1 MSVKVIVGA
10 QWGDEG
16 KGKIV
21 DLLSDKVD
29 IVARY
34 QGGPNAGHT
43 VVIDKE
49 EIILHQIPSGILRQN
64 TLCVIGNGVV
74 IDPAVL
80 MEEIAFL
87 KQKGIDVSGRLFI
100 SHRAHLIMPY
110 HKILDTSREQA
121 KGSEKIGTTG
131 RGIGPAYVDKYN
143 RTGIRIVDLLD
154 AKTLKEKLLINIKE
168 KNKILKRIYNE
179 KALDTNKIV
188 NDYIE
193 FDNLIDEYVTDTSVF
208 LNKAMQANKNILIE
222 GAQGTM
228 LDVDF
233 GTYPFVTSSNPIAGN
248 ATTGLGIGPT
258 LIDKVVGIAKAYTTR
273 VGMGPFPTEFNTAFG
288 DKVRKLGGEY
298 GATTGRPR
306 RCGWLDAVI
315 LEHAIRINGLSDLVV
330 TKLDV
335 LDTLDEIK
343 IATGYKL
350 NDKLLQHYPAET
362 WIQAQ
367 LQPVYEILPGWK
379 CSTRQIKSYSELP
392 ENAKTYLNRIAE
404 LLNINIA
411 IVSVGSRRN
420 DTIIK
425 DQRILL

>member
-29 IVARY
+29 IVARF

-43 VVIDKE
+43 VVIDQE
-49 EIILHQIPSGILRQN
+49 EIILHQIPSGILREN

-87 KQKGIDVSGRLFI
+87 EEKGVNVSNRLFI

-110 HKILDTSREQA
+110 HKILDTSRELA

-154 AKTLKEKLLINIKE
+154 AKTLKEKLLENINE
-168 KNKILKRIYNE
+168 KNKILQRIYNVE
-179 KALDTNKIV
+179 KLDTNKIV

-193 FDNLIDEYVTDTSVF
+193 FDKLIDEYVTDTSIF
-208 LNKAMQANKNILIE
+208 LNNAIRENKNILIE

-248 ATTGLGIGPT
+248 ACTGLGIGPT
-258 LIDKVVGIAKAYTTR
+258 LIDTVYGIAKAYTTR
-273 VGMGPFPTEFNTAFG
+273 VGMGPLPTEFEVEFAN
-288 DKVRKLGGEY
+288 KVRELGGEY

-306 RCGWLDAVI
+306 RCGWLDATV
-315 LEHAIRINGLSDLVV
+315 LEHAIRINGISDLVV

-335 LDTLDEIK
+335 LDSLDEIK

-350 NDKLLQHYPAET
+350 GDKVIHHYPAET
-362 WIQAQ
+362 WIQPQ
-367 LQPVYEILPGWK
+367 LDPIYETLPGWK
-379 CSTRQIKSYSELP
+379 TSTRSIRKFSQLP
-392 ENAKTYLNRIAE
+392 ENAKNYLRFIENH
-404 LLNINIA
+404 LNTNIA
-411 IVSVGSRRN
+411 IVSVGSKRD
-420 DTIIK
+420 DTIIC
-425 DQRILL
+425 

>member
-29 IVARY
+29 IVARF

-43 VVIDKE
+43 VVIDQE
-49 EIILHQIPSGILRQN
+49 EIILHQIPSGILREN

-87 KQKGIDVSGRLFI
+87 KEKGVHVSNRLFI

-110 HKILDTSREQA
+110 HKILDTSRELA

-154 AKTLKEKLLINIKE
+154 AKTLKEKLLENINE
-168 KNKILKRIYNE
+168 KNKILQRIYNVE
-179 KALDTNKIV
+179 KLDTNKIV

-193 FDNLIDEYVTDTSVF
+193 FDKLIDEYVTDTSIF
-208 LNKAMQANKNILIE
+208 LNNAIRENKNILIE

-248 ATTGLGIGPT
+248 ACTGLGIGPT
-258 LIDKVVGIAKAYTTR
+258 LIDNVYGIAKAYTTR
-273 VGMGPFPTEFNTAFG
+273 VGMGPLPTEFDVEFAN
-288 DKVRKLGGEY
+288 KVRELGGEY

-306 RCGWLDAVI
+306 RCGWLDATV
-315 LEHAIRINGLSDLVV
+315 LEHAIRINGISDLVV

-335 LDTLDEIK
+335 LDSLDEIK

-350 NDKLLQHYPAET
+350 GDKVIHHYPAET
-362 WIQAQ
+362 WIQPQ
-367 LQPVYEILPGWK
+367 LDPIYETLPGWK
-379 CSTRQIKSYSELP
+379 TSTRSIRKFSQLP
-392 ENAKTYLNRIAE
+392 ENAKNYLRFIENR
-404 LLNINIA
+404 LNTNIA
-411 IVSVGSRRN
+411 IVSVGSKRD
-420 DTIIK
+420 DTIIC
-425 DQRILL
+425 

>member
-29 IVARY
+29 IVARF

-43 VVIDKE
+43 VVIDQE
-49 EIILHQIPSGILRQN
+49 EIILHQIPSGILREN

-87 KQKGIDVSGRLFI
+87 KQKGVHVKNRLFI

-110 HKILDTSREQA
+110 HKILDTSRELA

-154 AKTLKEKLLINIKE
+154 AKTLEEKLLVNINE
-168 KNKILKRIYNE
+168 KNKILQRIYNVE
-179 KALDTNKIV
+179 KLDTNKIV

-193 FDNLIDEYVTDTSVF
+193 FDKLIDEYVTDTSIF
-208 LNKAMQANKNILIE
+208 LNNAIRENKNVLIE

-248 ATTGLGIGPT
+248 ACTGLGIGPT
-258 LIDKVVGIAKAYTTR
+258 LINNVYGIAKAYTTR
-273 VGMGPFPTEFNTAFG
+273 VGMGPFPTEFDVEFANKIRG
-288 DKVRKLGGEY
+288 LGGEY

-306 RCGWLDAVI
+306 RCGWLDATV
-315 LEHAIRINGLSDLVV
+315 LEHAIRINGISDLVV

-335 LDTLDEIK
+335 LDSLDEIK

-350 NDKLLQHYPAET
+350 GDKVIHHYPAEP
-362 WIQAQ
+362 WIQPQ
-367 LQPVYEILPGWK
+367 LDPIYETLPGWK
-379 CSTRQIKSYSELP
+379 TSTRSIRKFSQLP
-392 ENAKTYLNRIAE
+392 KNAKNYLRFIENR
-404 LLNINIA
+404 LNINIA
-411 IVSVGSRRN
+411 IVSVGSKRD
-420 DTIIK
+420 DTIIC
-425 DQRILL
+425 

>member
-29 IVARY
+29 IVARF

-43 VVIDKE
+43 VVIDQE
-49 EIILHQIPSGILRQN
+49 EIILHQIPSGILREN

-87 KQKGIDVSGRLFI
+87 KQKGVHVNNRLFI

-110 HKILDTSREQA
+110 HKILDTSRELA
-121 KGSEKIGTTG
+121 KGREKIGTTG

-154 AKTLKEKLLINIKE
+154 AKTLKEKLLVNIKE
-168 KNKILKRIYNE
+168 KNKILQRIYNVD
-179 KALDTNKIV
+179 KLDTNKIV

-193 FDNLIDEYVTDTSVF
+193 FDKLIDEYVTDTSIF
-208 LNKAMQANKNILIE
+208 LNNAIRENKNVLIE

-248 ATTGLGIGPT
+248 ACTGLGIGPT
-258 LIDKVVGIAKAYTTR
+258 LIDNVYGIAKAYTTR
-273 VGMGPFPTEFNTAFG
+273 VGMGPFPTEFDVAFAN
-288 DKVRKLGGEY
+288 KIRELGGEY

-306 RCGWLDAVI
+306 RCGWLDAIV
-315 LEHAIRINGLSDLVV
+315 LEHAIRINGISDLVV

-335 LDTLDEIK
+335 LDSLDEIK

-350 NDKLLQHYPAET
+350 GDKVIHHYPAET
-362 WIQAQ
+362 WIQP
-367 LQPVYEILPGWK
+367 QPEPIYETLPGWK
-379 CSTRQIKSYSELP
+379 TSTRSIRKFSQLP
-392 ENAKTYLNRIAE
+392 ENAKNYLRFIENQ
-404 LLNINIA
+404 LNINIA
-411 IVSVGSRRN
+411 IVSVGSKR
-420 DTIIK
+420 DDSIIC
-425 DQRILL
+425 